1 MRGEPS
7 SDFSSGPE
15 LSDELRL
22 LCMLHNIGAIASE
35 RSLTLQQISE
45 WTRMETPALR
55 SYLQKLIELGYVQF
69 IQIEGMD
76 KYHLTLDGIRKV
88 LSIYS

>member
-1 MRGEPS
+1 MRRNPS
-7 SDFSSGPE
+7 SDISSGPE

-35 RSLTLQQISE
+35 RSLTIQQISE
-45 WTRMETPALR
+45 WTKMENPALQ
-55 SYLQKLIELGYVQF
+55 SNLQKLVELGYVQF
-69 IQIEGMD
+69 IQAEGTD